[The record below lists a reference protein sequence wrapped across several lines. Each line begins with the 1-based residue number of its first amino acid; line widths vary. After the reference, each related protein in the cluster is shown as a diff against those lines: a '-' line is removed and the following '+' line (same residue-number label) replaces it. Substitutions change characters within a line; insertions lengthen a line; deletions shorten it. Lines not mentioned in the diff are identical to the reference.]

1 MGHFARRE
9 YGAKRS
15 AYRSLADL
23 FFSRDT
29 MVKERIHKQ
38 ITLKGIGV
46 SPGIAMG
53 KAEIYHNELED
64 ITVYP
69 IEKGA
74 AAEEIGRYNDAL
86 DRVRTHLTESA
97 RIVTEKIGATEAGI
111 FDVQIALLSGTLFK
125 KTIPAAIKRDLVNVE
140 AVLHKSL
147 GDFTA
152 PPAGPQAE
160 EMKKRQQ
167 DIKDLHRQI
176 IHLLVKKNPQCVI
189 LYDTV
194 ILTAREFLPSD
205 MTLFPTGQV
214 LGLIAETGGTNSHA
228 AIMARSSGIPAV
240 MGVEKA
246 SSFITNGDFI
256 IIDGSAGDVLVN
268 PDSDEQEEYNE
279 KIARARE
286 IQDRMETLIDLPSET
301 TDHQPVTLMANISR
315 FEDVGQARRNGA
327 VGIGL
332 FRTEIPFLM
341 GEHFISEN
349 EQYRL
354 YRKVITGMSEY
365 PVTIRT
371 LDLGGDKVLTQ
382 DIFNREANPFLG
394 LRSIRFSLRYQ
405 EIFVTQLRAILRASA
420 YGRVKIL
427 FPMVTAIEELEKIDE
442 IYRSVRQQVGRQGV
456 KPLVEPLLG
465 VMIEV
470 PSSALMAESFLSRV
484 DFASIGT
491 NDLIQYTLAV
501 DRGNRLVS
509 DLYSPYNPAVL
520 KLIEMTAQAGRS
532 AGKEVSVCGEMASD
546 PVSAIL
552 LLGMGLTILS
562 MEPRHL
568 LSIKD
573 VIIST
578 SKDAAVRAASQA
590 LTMTTAREIKE
601 FITREFATSLKT
613 APPA

>member
-1 MGHFARRE
+1 
-9 YGAKRS
+9 
-15 AYRSLADL
+15 
-23 FFSRDT
+23 

-46 SPGIAMG
+46 SPGVAMG
-53 KAEIYHNELED
+53 TAEIYHNELED

-69 IEKGA
+69 IEKSA
-74 AAEEIGRYNDAL
+74 VADEIERYFDAV
-86 DRVRTHLTESA
+86 DKVRAHLTESA
-97 RIVTEKIGATEAGI
+97 GIVTEKIGTAEAGI
-111 FDVQIALLSGTLFK
+111 FDVQIALLAGTLFK
-125 KTIPAAIKRDLVNVE
+125 KTIPAAVRRDLVNVE
-140 AVLHKSL
+140 AVLQKSL
-147 GDFTA
+147 RDFSA
-152 PPAGPQAE
+152 PPLGPQAE

-176 IHLLVKKNPQCVI
+176 IHLLVKKNPQCII

-214 LGLIAETGGTNSHA
+214 LGLIAEMGGTHSHA

-240 MGVEKA
+240 MGVGNA
-246 SSFITNGDFI
+246 SSFIANGDFL
-256 IIDGSAGDVLVN
+256 IIDGSTGDVVVN
-268 PDSDEQEEYNE
+268 PDSEQQELYNE
-279 KIARARE
+279 RVARARA
-286 IQDRMETLIDLPSET
+286 IQDRMEALIDLPART
-301 TDHQPVTLMANISR
+301 TDQQPVTLMANINR
-315 FEDVGQARRNGA
+315 FEDVGQAKQYGA

-341 GEHFISEN
+341 GEHFIAEN

-354 YRKVITGMSEY
+354 YRKVITGMGDL

-382 DIFNREANPFLG
+382 DIFNKEANPFLG
-394 LRSIRFSLRYQ
+394 LRSIRFSLRYR
-405 EIFVTQLRAILRASA
+405 EIFGTQLRAILRAA
-420 YGRVKIL
+420 AVGRVKIL
-427 FPMVTAIEELEKIDE
+427 FPMVTAIDELATIAE
-442 IYRSVRQQVGRQGV
+442 IYATVREQVGREGI

-470 PSSALMAESFLSRV
+470 PSSAVMAESFLERV

-520 KLIEMTAQAGRS
+520 KLIEMTARAGKS
-532 AGKEVSVCGEMASD
+532 TGKEVSVCGEMASD

-552 LLGMGLTILS
+552 LLGMGITVLS

-568 LSIKD
+568 LQVKEVITSISK
-573 VIIST
+573 
-578 SKDAAVRAASQA
+578 KDAARASRKA
-590 LTMTTAREIKE
+590 LTMMTAREVKE
-601 FITREFATSLKT
+601 YITNRFGLSREGAPT
-613 APPA
+613 A

>member
-1 MGHFARRE
+1 MA
-9 YGAKRS
+9 
-15 AYRSLADL
+15 
-23 FFSRDT
+23 
-29 MVKERIHKQ
+29 KERIHKQ
-38 ITLKGIGV
+38 INLKGIGV

-53 KAEIYHNELED
+53 TAELYHNELEG

-69 IEKGA
+69 IGKEAVAG
-74 AAEEIGRYNDAL
+74 ELGRYGDAL
-86 DRVRTHLTESA
+86 DRVRDHLAESA

-111 FDVQIALLSGTLFK
+111 FDVQIALLTGTLFK
-125 KTIPAAIKRDLVNVE
+125 KTIPAAIRRDLINVE
-140 AVLHKSL
+140 AVLQKSL
-147 GDFTA
+147 SDFSA
-152 PPAGPQAE
+152 PPTGPHAE
-160 EMKKRQQ
+160 EMRKRQQ

-176 IHLLVKKNPQCVI
+176 IHLLVKKNPQCII

-205 MTLFPTGQV
+205 MTLFPPGQV
-214 LGLIAETGGTNSHA
+214 LGLIAEMGGMNSHT

-256 IIDGSAGDVLVN
+256 IIDGSTGDVVVN
-268 PDSDEQEEYNE
+268 PDSDQQEHYNE
-279 KIARARE
+279 KISRERE

-301 TDHQPVTLMANISR
+301 ADHQPVTLMANISR
-315 FEDVGQARRNGA
+315 FEDVSQARRNGA
-327 VGIGL
+327 VGVGL

-341 GEHFISEN
+341 GEHFISEE
-349 EQYRL
+349 EQYLL
-354 YRKVITGMSEY
+354 YRKVITGMGEH

-394 LRSIRFSLRYQ
+394 LRSIRFSLRYR
-405 EIFVTQLRAILRASA
+405 EIFVTQLKAILRASA
-420 YGRVKIL
+420 FGRVKIL
-427 FPMVTAIEELEKIDE
+427 FPMVTAIDELATITE
-442 IYRSVRQQVGRQGV
+442 IYGSVREQAARQGV

-470 PSSALMAESFLSRV
+470 PSSALMAESFLDRV

-520 KLIEMTAQAGRS
+520 KLIEMTAKAGRTT
-532 AGKEVSVCGEMASD
+532 GKEVSVCGEMASD

-552 LLGMGLTILS
+552 LLGMGITVLS

-573 VIIST
+573 IIISIR
-578 SKDAAVRAASQA
+578 KDAAARAARQA
-590 LTMTTAREIKE
+590 LSMKTAREVQE
-601 FITREFATSLKT
+601 FIIREFKLPRGTIE
-613 APPA
+613 

>member
-1 MGHFARRE
+1 MA
-9 YGAKRS
+9 
-15 AYRSLADL
+15 
-23 FFSRDT
+23 
-29 MVKERIHKQ
+29 KERIHKQ
-38 ITLKGIGV
+38 IGLKGIGV

-53 KAEIYHNELED
+53 KAEIYRNELED

-74 AAEEIGRYNDAL
+74 VTGEIERYADAL
-86 DRVRTHLTESA
+86 DRVRAHLTESA
-97 RIVTEKIGATEAGI
+97 RIVTEKIGTTEAGI

-125 KTIPAAIKRDLVNVE
+125 KTIPAAIRRELVNVE
-140 AVLHKSL
+140 AVLQKSL
-147 GDFTA
+147 RDFTT
-152 PPAGPQAE
+152 PTPGPQAE
-160 EMKKRQQ
+160 EMKKRHQ
-167 DIKDLHRQI
+167 DIKDLLRQV
-176 IHLLVKKNPQCVI
+176 IHLLVKKNPQCII

-194 ILTAREFLPSD
+194 ILAAREFLPSD
-205 MTLFPTGQV
+205 MTLFPPGQV

-246 SSFITNGDFI
+246 STFITNGDFV
-256 IIDGSAGDVLVN
+256 IIDGSTGDVVVN
-268 PDSDEQEEYNE
+268 PDSEEQGRYDERISRE
-279 KIARARE
+279 RE
-286 IQDRMETLIDLPSET
+286 IRDRMEALIDLPSET
-301 TDHQPVTLMANISR
+301 TDHQHVTLMANISR
-315 FEDVGQARRNGA
+315 FEDVGQAIRNGA

-341 GEHFISEN
+341 GEHFIAED

-354 YRKVITGMSEY
+354 YRKVITGMGER

-394 LRSIRFSLRYQ
+394 LRSIRFSLRYR
-405 EIFVTQLRAILRASA
+405 EIFITQLRAILRASA

-427 FPMVTAIEELEKIDE
+427 FPMVTAIDELETIGE
-442 IYRSVRQQVGRQGV
+442 IYRDVREQIARKGV
-456 KPLVEPLLG
+456 KPLVEPSLG

-470 PSSALMAESFLSRV
+470 PSSALMAESFLDRV

-520 KLIEMTAQAGRS
+520 KLIEMTARAGR
-532 AGKEVSVCGEMASD
+532 ATGKEVSVCGEMASD

-552 LLGMGLTILS
+552 LLGMGITTLS

-568 LSIKD
+568 LAIKD
-573 VIIST
+573 IIISI
-578 SKDAAVRAASQA
+578 SKGAASRAARQA
-590 LTMTTAREIKE
+590 LSMKTAREV
-601 FITREFATSLKT
+601 RELIVKRFGLSNEGG
-613 APPA
+613 PRS

>member
-1 MGHFARRE
+1 MA
-9 YGAKRS
+9 
-15 AYRSLADL
+15 
-23 FFSRDT
+23 
-29 MVKERIHKQ
+29 KERIHKQ
-38 ITLKGIGV
+38 ISLKGIGV

-53 KAEIYHNELED
+53 TAELYHNELEG

-69 IEKGA
+69 IGKEAVAG
-74 AAEEIGRYNDAL
+74 ELGRYGDAL
-86 DRVRTHLTESA
+86 DRVADHLAESA

-111 FDVQIALLSGTLFK
+111 FDVQIALLTGTLFK
-125 KTIPAAIKRDLVNVE
+125 KTIPAAIRRDLINVE
-140 AVLHKSL
+140 AVLQKSL
-147 GDFTA
+147 SDFSI
-152 PPAGPQAE
+152 PPTGPHAE
-160 EMKKRQQ
+160 EMRKRQQ

-176 IHLLVKKNPQCVI
+176 IHLLVKKNPQCII

-205 MTLFPTGQV
+205 MTLFPPGQV
-214 LGLIAETGGTNSHA
+214 LGLIAEMGGTNSHT

-256 IIDGSAGDVLVN
+256 IIDGSTGDVVVN
-268 PDSDEQEEYNE
+268 PDSEQQEHYNE
-279 KIARARE
+279 KISRERE

-301 TDHQPVTLMANISR
+301 ADHQPVTLMANISR
-315 FEDVGQARRNGA
+315 FEDVSQARRNGA

-341 GEHFISEN
+341 GEHFISEE
-349 EQYRL
+349 EQYLL
-354 YRKVITGMSEY
+354 YRKVITGMGEH

-394 LRSIRFSLRYQ
+394 LRSIRFSLRYR

-420 YGRVKIL
+420 FGRVKIL
-427 FPMVTAIEELEKIDE
+427 FPMVTAIDELATITE
-442 IYRSVRQQVGRQGV
+442 IYGNVREQVARQGI
-456 KPLVEPLLG
+456 KPLVEPQLG

-470 PSSALMAESFLSRV
+470 PSSALMAESFLDRV

-520 KLIEMTAQAGRS
+520 KLIEMTAKAGRTT
-532 AGKEVSVCGEMASD
+532 GKEVSVCGEMASD

-552 LLGMGLTILS
+552 LLGMGITVLS

-573 VIIST
+573 IIISIR
-578 SKDAAVRAASQA
+578 KDAAARAARQA
-590 LTMTTAREIKE
+590 LSMKTAREVQE
-601 FITREFATSLKT
+601 FIIREFKLPGRTIE
-613 APPA
+613 